1 MKLNWFSPLPPAKT
15 DIAHYTLRLLPALSQ
30 QCEVELWTTNDN
42 YDPKINGLAR
52 VNVYHPD
59 SIDWSHINQADINI
73 YNIGN
78 NQEFHEAIWKVSGYC
93 PGIVILHD
101 LKLQGLFGGIYKSEN
116 DRDGYLKQML
126 YHYGSDGRKIGE
138 LFWKGEISGDF
149 VVEQFPL
156 TPLAIRNAKG
166 VISHSHYAYQILAE
180 QSISPTG
187 YIPLPYSAIKT
198 SANAIK
204 QSNDYPY
211 QLIIF
216 GFISTNRCLDTILE
230 ALASFADKSSFRLD
244 IYGEIWNPSYIQQKI
259 QNLGLTNLVT
269 IKGFVSENELE
280 KALSQA
286 DFSLNL
292 RYPTMGEAS
301 ASQLRIWSHGLP
313 SLVTPVGWYADV
325 PENTVAYVRIGY
337 EIEDIHYHLQNYLG
351 NPNDYCA
358 IGKNGQSWLIEN
370 HHPETCAT
378 AMLKFI
384 TEICQTSSLY
394 PTARYLIEKS
404 VREMQNYFNLDNSSI
419 DLHRLAQTIYFFT

>member
-1 MKLNWFSPLPPAKT
+1 MKLNWFSPLFPAKT

-42 YDPKINGLAR
+42 YDPKINELAR
-52 VNVYHPD
+52 VNVYDLSAINWPQ
-59 SIDWSHINQADINI
+59 INQADINI

-78 NQEFHEAIWKVSGYC
+78 NQEFHQAIWKVSQHC
-93 PGIVILHD
+93 PGIVVLHD
-101 LKLQGLFGGIYKSEN
+101 LRLQGLFGGIYKSEN
-116 DRDGYLKQML
+116 DLDSYLKQML
-126 YHYGSDGRKIGE
+126 YHYGPDGRKIGE

-166 VISHSHYAYQILAE
+166 VISHSHYAYQTLKE
-180 QSISPTG
+180 QNLSSTG
-187 YIPLPYSAIKT
+187 YIPLPYSEIKK
-198 SANAIK
+198 SPNVVERL
-204 QSNDYPY
+204 NNHPY

-216 GFISTNRCLDTILE
+216 GFISTNRRLETILE
-230 ALASFADKSSFRLD
+230 ALASFSNKSCFKLD
-244 IYGEIWNPSYIQQKI
+244 IYGEIWDTSYIQQKI
-259 QNLGLTNLVT
+259 QNLGLTDLVT
-269 IKGFVSENELE
+269 IKGFVPENELD

-286 DFSLNL
+286 DISFNL

-313 SLVTPVGWYADV
+313 SLVTPVGWYADL
-325 PENTVAYVRIGY
+325 PENTVAYVRIGN
-337 EIEDIHYHLQNYLG
+337 EIEDIHYHLQHYIE
-351 NPNDYCA
+351 NPNNYHA

-370 HHPETCAT
+370 HQPEECAT

-384 TEICQTSSLY
+384 TEVCQASLY

-404 VREMQNYFNLDNSSI
+404 VREMQDYFKSDTYSLD
-419 DLHRLAQTIYFFT
+419 LQRLAQVIYFFR